1 MEEYFSY
8 GKILLTGEYLVLNGA
23 QSIALPVKLGQTLKI
38 SPAGKNQIHW
48 NSIYQGKS
56 VFKGEFAKENFRP
69 LESTNNTISS
79 YISNLLSKAFSIK
92 EQHNTKGWNFSSILE
107 FPLQWGLGS
116 SSTLINNI
124 SKWLKINPFKLN
136 KSITGGSG
144 YDIACADSINPI
156 VYEYKNDSPS
166 FREIEW
172 EPDFKDRIFFVYT
185 GKKQDS
191 AKEVNAFKKNQAG
204 FSEHFIQLEKINK
217 RIINSTKLADFE
229 EALSEHEEKL
239 AKILNKKK
247 AREEYFIEFP
257 GTVKHLGAWGGDFI
271 LVTWEDSKNELKRY
285 LERRNMN
292 IIYSWDELIKTEKR

>member
-38 SPAGKNQIHW
+38 SPAGKNLIHW

-56 VFKGEFAKENFRP
+56 IFQADFAKDNFRP
-69 LESTNNTISS
+69 LESTNNAISS

-92 EQHNTKGWNFSSILE
+92 EQHNAKSWNISSILD

-156 VYEYKNDSPS
+156 LYEYKNDSPF
-166 FREIEW
+166 FREI
-172 EPDFKDRIFFVYT
+172 
-185 GKKQDS
+185 
-191 AKEVNAFKKNQAG
+191 
-204 FSEHFIQLEKINK
+204 
-217 RIINSTKLADFE
+217 
-229 EALSEHEEKL
+229 
-239 AKILNKKK
+239 
-247 AREEYFIEFP
+247 
-257 GTVKHLGAWGGDFI
+257 
-271 LVTWEDSKNELKRY
+271 
-285 LERRNMN
+285 
-292 IIYSWDELIKTEKR
+292 